1 MEKSSGATFVGLGL
15 VLLIV
20 GAIMRYAVTV
30 HTSGF
35 NIHTA
40 GMIALI
46 AGLVAVVIGLV
57 MLLWPSRRRS
67 VTSERYVNTPGGRE
81 HVQERDDFGSL

>member
-20 GAIMRYAVTV
+20 GAIMRYAVKV

-40 GMIALI
+40 GVIALI

-67 VTSERYVNTPGGRE
+67 ITSERYVNTPGGQE
-81 HVQERDDFGSL
+81 HVQERDDFGTL